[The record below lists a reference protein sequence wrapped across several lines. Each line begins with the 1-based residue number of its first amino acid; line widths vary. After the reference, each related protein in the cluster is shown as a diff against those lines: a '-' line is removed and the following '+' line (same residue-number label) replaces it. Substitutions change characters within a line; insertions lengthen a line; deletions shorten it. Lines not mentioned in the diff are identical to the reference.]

1 MFDERDPATD
11 FGELQKLNI
20 VTEEVEELL
29 DHIKRIP
36 GNNDNNYS
44 KENNEKNTKATEKY
58 EENSVDGTTTK
69 HQKTIRTDINQ

>member
-29 DHIKRIP
+29 DHIKRLP
-36 GNNDNNYS
+36 GNNDNN
-44 KENNEKNTKATEKY
+44 
-58 EENSVDGTTTK
+58 
-69 HQKTIRTDINQ
+69 